1 MSMNDELTDISSKI
15 EALRGLIANCAR
27 EGLFGAE
34 SCEIE
39 ERLLNV
45 GFLLGSCMNLVPEG
59 HSMILFNRLH
69 RLHSEL
75 VLMTVPVQILE
86 ALQRI
91 YTAALELQI
100 SSLKEPFSEQS
111 SVL

>member
-15 EALRGLIANCAR
+15 EALRGLI
-27 EGLFGAE
+27 
-34 SCEIE
+34 
-39 ERLLNV
+39 V
-45 GFLLGSCMNLVPEG
+45 K
-59 HSMILFNRLH
+59 
-69 RLHSEL
+69 
-75 VLMTVPVQILE
+75 ILE